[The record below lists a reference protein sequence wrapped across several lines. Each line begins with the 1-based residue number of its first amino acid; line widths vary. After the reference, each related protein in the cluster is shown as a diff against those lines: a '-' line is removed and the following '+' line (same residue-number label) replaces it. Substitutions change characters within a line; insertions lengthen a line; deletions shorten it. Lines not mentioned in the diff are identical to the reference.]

1 MRSVAASAL
10 AASSMKGKRCLSKR
24 TPSNCARMLL
34 PIVSAVMPVES
45 EMKKTV
51 RCMGSP
57 RVVAPACCA
66 PYRKVRKLSPLDRRL
81 TGMQLARRRTA
92 LVFLCHAP
100 STADNT
106 NPLRPASGLCFVTIP
121 LVAALP
127 EETPLNHLVLWLD
140 QLRMTD
146 LGKVGGK
153 NASLG
158 EMIGNLAKLGVSVP
172 GGFATTADAFQ
183 QYLEKSGVAKRI
195 QARLADLNVDDVDAL
210 TKAGKEIREW
220 VIETPLPA
228 ELDQAIRDAYAKLC
242 KDAGANNIAV
252 AVRSSATAE
261 DLPDASF
268 AGQQETF
275 LNVVGIEDV
284 LHKVKEVFASLYN
297 DRAIAYRVHQGF
309 AHENVFLSAGVQLMV
324 RSDVGAAGV
333 LFTLDTE
340 SGFRD
345 VVFVTGSY
353 GLGEMV
359 VQGAV
364 NPDEFYVFKPTLKA
378 GKPAVLRRNLGAKQ
392 LRMVYSDQPGERV
405 KTEDTPAEL
414 RHKFCINDE
423 DVQELARQALIIEQ
437 HYGRPM
443 DIEWAKDGNT
453 GKLYIVQARPETVK
467 SRAHA
472 TQLERFHLSEK
483 GKVLAEGRAIG
494 QKIGAGKARVV
505 ESVAD
510 MDKVQPGD
518 VLVTDMTDPNWEPVM
533 KRASAIVTN
542 RGGRTCHAA
551 IIARELG
558 IPAVVG
564 CGDATERLKD
574 GTLVTVSCSEGDT
587 GKIYDGLLETEVS
600 EVNRGEMPPIKTKIM
615 MNVGNPQLA
624 FDFAQ
629 LPNEGVG
636 LARLEFIINNNIG
649 VHPKAILDY
658 PQIDADLK
666 KAVESV
672 ARGHASPR
680 AFYVD
685 KVAEGVA
692 TIAAAFW
699 PKPVIV
705 RLSDFKSNEY
715 RKLIG
720 GSRYE
725 PEEENP
731 MLGFRGAAR
740 YISEDFGEAFAME
753 CEAIKR
759 VRNDMGLT
767 NVQVMVPFVRTLGQA
782 ERVTKLLAQHGLE
795 RGKDDLKV
803 IMMCEVPSNAI
814 LAERFLQFF
823 DGFSIGSNDLT
834 QLTLGLD
841 RDSGL
846 ELLAQDFDERDP
858 AVEALIHQAIK
869 ACLAQGKYIGICG
882 QGPSDHPDFAQW
894 LAKE

>member
-1 MRSVAASAL
+1 MSAL
-10 AASSMKGKRCLSKR
+10 F
-24 TPSNCARMLL
+24 
-34 PIVSAVMPVES
+34 
-45 EMKKTV
+45 
-51 RCMGSP
+51 SP
-57 RVVAPACCA
+57 
-66 PYRKVRKLSPLDRRL
+66 
-81 TGMQLARRRTA
+81 TA
-92 LVFLCHAP
+92 LVVPFE
-100 STADNT
+100 N
-106 NPLRPASGLCFVTIP
+106 
-121 LVAALP
+121 
-127 EETPLNHLVLWLD
+127 
-140 QLRMTD
+140 LRMTD
-146 LGKVGGK
+146 VESVGGK

-158 EMIGNLAKLGVSVP
+158 EMISQLPSGVRVP
-172 GGFATTADAFQ
+172 TGFATTAHAFREFLA
-183 QYLEKSGVAKRI
+183 YDGLADKI
-195 QARLADLNVDDVDAL
+195 NARLDALDTEDVRALAEAGAAIRAMVEAQPFPADLQ
-210 TKAGKEIREW
+210 KAISEAFATLSAGN
-220 VIETPLPA
+220 PA
-228 ELDQAIRDAYAKLC
+228 ATF
-242 KDAGANNIAV
+242 

-275 LNVVGIEDV
+275 LNVHGIDEV
-284 LHKVKEVFASLYN
+284 LHKMKEVFASLYN
-297 DRAIAYRVHQGF
+297 DRAISYRVHKGF
-309 AHENVFLSAGVQLMV
+309 AHADVALSAGVQRMV
-324 RSDVGAAGV
+324 RSDLGAAGV
-333 LFTLDTE
+333 MFTIDTE
-340 SGFRD
+340 SGFED
-345 VVFVTGSY
+345 VVFITSSY
-353 GLGEMV
+353 GLGETV

-364 NPDEFYVFKPTLKA
+364 NPDEFYVHKPMLKA
-378 GKPAVLRRNLGAKQ
+378 GKRAVIRRNLGSKLLQMEFSTAEEKKATGK
-392 LRMVYSDQPGERV
+392 LV
-405 KTEDTPAEL
+405 KTTDVPTEL
-414 RHKFCINDE
+414 RNRYSLTDA
-423 DVQELARQALIIEQ
+423 DVEQLAHYAVVIEA

-443 DIEWAKDGNT
+443 DIEWGKDGT
-453 GKLYIVQARPETVK
+453 DGLLYILQARPETVK
-467 SRAHA
+467 SQAKG
-472 TQLERFHLSEK
+472 QSEFRYKLK
-483 GKVLAEGRAIG
+483 GHSTVLAEGRAIG
-494 QKIGAGKARVV
+494 QKIGTGPVRLVHNIS
-505 ESVAD
+505 E

-587 GKIYDGLLETEVS
+587 GFIYDGLLETEVT
-600 EVNRGEMPPIKTKIM
+600 EVERGTMPQIKTKIM

-658 PQIDADLK
+658 PNVDADLK

-685 KVAEGVA
+685 KVAEGIA

-705 RLSDFKSNEY
+705 RMSDFKSNEY

-753 CEAIKR
+753 CEAMRR
-759 VRNDMGLT
+759 VRTEMGLT

-782 ERVTKLLAQHGLE
+782 ERVTNLLAEHGLK
-795 RGKDDLKV
+795 RGENDLKV

-814 LAERFLQFF
+814 LANDFLKFF

-846 ELLAQDFDERDP
+846 ELLAADFDERDP
-858 AVEALIHQAIK
+858 AVKALLTQAIS
-869 ACLAQGKYIGICG
+869 ACLANGKYVGICG
-882 QGPSDHPDFAQW
+882 QGPSDHPDFAHW
-894 LAKE
+894 LADQGISSISLNPDSVIETWKSLAK

>member
-1 MRSVAASAL
+1 MSQLFAQDAL
-10 AASSMKGKRCLSKR
+10 VVPFELL
-24 TPSNCARMLL
+24 RM
-34 PIVSAVMPVES
+34 SDVES
-45 EMKKTV
+45 
-51 RCMGSP
+51 
-57 RVVAPACCA
+57 
-66 PYRKVRKLSPLDRRL
+66 
-81 TGMQLARRRTA
+81 
-92 LVFLCHAP
+92 
-100 STADNT
+100 
-106 NPLRPASGLCFVTIP
+106 
-121 LVAALP
+121 
-127 EETPLNHLVLWLD
+127 
-140 QLRMTD
+140 
-146 LGKVGGK
+146 VGGK

-158 EMIGNLAKLGVSVP
+158 EMISQLPHGVRVP
-172 GGFATTADAFQ
+172 TGFATTAHAFREF
-183 QYLEKSGVAKRI
+183 LKHDGLVDRI
-195 QARLADLNVDDVDAL
+195 NQKLDTLNVEDVRAL
-210 TKAGKEIREW
+210 ATVGAEIRALVEAQPFPANL
-220 VIETPLPA
+220 ET
-228 ELDQAIRDAYAKLC
+228 AIRTQFSQLSSDNALASF
-242 KDAGANNIAV
+242 

-275 LNVVGIEDV
+275 LNVQGIEDV
-284 LHKVKEVFASLYN
+284 LHKMKEVFASLYN
-297 DRAIAYRVHQGF
+297 DRAISYRVHKGF
-309 AHENVFLSAGVQLMV
+309 AHADVALSAGVQRMV
-324 RSDVGAAGV
+324 RSDLGAAGV
-333 LFTLDTE
+333 MFTIDTE
-340 SGFRD
+340 TGFED
-345 VVFVTGSY
+345 VVFITSSY
-353 GLGEMV
+353 GLGETV

-364 NPDEFYVFKPTLKA
+364 NPDEFYVHKPMLLA
-378 GKPAVLRRNLGAKQ
+378 GKSAIIRRNLGSKLIQ
-392 LRMVYSDQPGERV
+392 MVFSTPEEKVATQKLV
-405 KTEDTPAEL
+405 KTIDVPMEL
-414 RHKFCINDE
+414 RNRYSLTDADIA
-423 DVQELARQALIIEQ
+423 QLAQYALVIEK

-443 DIEWAKDGNT
+443 DIEWGKDGT
-453 GKLYIVQARPETVK
+453 DGQLYILQARPETVK
-467 SRAHA
+467 SQSKGTAELRYK
-472 TQLERFHLSEK
+472 LK
-483 GKVLAEGRAIG
+483 GKGLVLAEGRAIG
-494 QKIGAGKARVV
+494 QKIGTGPVRLVRNIS
-505 ESVAD
+505 E
-510 MDKVQPGD
+510 MDQVQAGD

-564 CGDATERLKD
+564 CGNATEQLKD
-574 GTLVTVSCSEGDT
+574 GTLVTVSCAEGDT
-587 GKIYDGLLETEVS
+587 GHIYDGLLETEVT
-600 EVNRGEMPPIKTKIM
+600 EVTRGTMPEIATKIM

-629 LPNEGVG
+629 LPNQGVG

-658 PQIDADLK
+658 PNIDADLK

-672 ARGHASPR
+672 ARGHASPK

-692 TIAAAFW
+692 SIAAAFW

-740 YISEDFGEAFAME
+740 YISADFGEAFAME

-759 VRNDMGLT
+759 VRRDMGLT

-782 ERVTKLLAQHGLE
+782 KRVTQLLANHGLE
-795 RGKDDLKV
+795 RGHDDLKL

-814 LAERFLQFF
+814 LADQFLEFF

-846 ELLAQDFDERDP
+846 ELLAADFDERDL
-858 AVEALIHQAIK
+858 AVQTLIAQAIK
-869 ACLAQGKYIGICG
+869 ACLSQGKYVGICG
-882 QGPSDHPDFAQW
+882 QGPSDHPDFARW
-894 LAKE
+894 LMAQGISSISLNPDTVVETWTQLGKAG